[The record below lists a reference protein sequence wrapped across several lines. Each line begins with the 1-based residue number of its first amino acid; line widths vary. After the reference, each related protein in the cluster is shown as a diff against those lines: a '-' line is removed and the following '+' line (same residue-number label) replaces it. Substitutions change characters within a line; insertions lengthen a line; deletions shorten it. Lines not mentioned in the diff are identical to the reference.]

1 MSAPAIASEHLR
13 QEAARI
19 AFALIRFDE
28 VLAYP
33 PTHHTAPGEPVVGT
47 DAYVFMP
54 SGQAV
59 PRQQVE
65 DFLVSLPS
73 PALLSPTLTRGM
85 VALTLVHELGG
96 DRRRWAEKTL
106 SNFTNGFDELS
117 AQLHLSADSRILLE
131 FDSESHVLS
140 HPGVRL
146 WTHQFAVQ
154 VGWVLRR
161 LDHDPRAE
169 ARLQV
174 RRSDGAWSPP
184 LTLDRAEGRGQPP
197 N

>member
-1 MSAPAIASEHLR
+1 MTAPAIASDHLR
-13 QEAARI
+13 HEAAKI

-33 PTHHTAPGEPVVGT
+33 PTHHTAPGAPVVGR

-54 SGQAV
+54 SGLAV
-59 PRQQVE
+59 PRHQVE
-65 DFLVSLPS
+65 AFLVALPS

-117 AQLHLSADSRILLE
+117 GQLRLSADCRILLE

-140 HPGVRL
+140 HAGVRL

-184 LTLDRAEGRGQPP
+184 LDLHQPQGRGEPP